1 MNCHKSPDSRKLAT
15 PGISK
20 AMLLTAGLLFA
31 GAHAG
36 AYAEDTQSR
45 SFVVGYFSNAA
56 SSTNEDCVGGPNP
69 DIGEQ
74 YRRNLAALGH
84 PDSEID
90 RLMDAWLNRGPGA
103 NELPDLMTY
112 RARINGEPAN
122 AYAHPEAVIDPEL
135 KSNTGPYGYGF
146 NLSGSVDEWS
156 FEDPETGEQGIDHRL
171 FRALGCIEQFRGTAN
186 NDPTYWTWL
195 WTMIRD
201 SMPAWLIT
209 VSGQDLDGD
218 GEVNV
223 RIERA
228 MEHVRFNTNGQ
239 ARPYLTY
246 RADPDPRWQNEF
258 RGRIDDGVLTLT
270 EPGHLRL
277 MKDPLS
283 FPELEL
289 LQFQL
294 RLELADDGTV
304 QGLIGGYQPWA
315 PIYFAFGQTSF
326 GGETMITGDIPGTYF
341 LLKKHADYDP
351 DPETG
356 QNRAISAAYRL
367 SAVPAFVVSQSGSE
381 TVLR

>member
-1 MNCHKSPDSRKLAT
+1 MNFKIIPGVEGKGARKLRNAALFSAGMLAT
-15 PGISK
+15 TAP
-20 AMLLTAGLLFA
+20 MLV
-31 GAHAG
+31 H
-36 AYAEDTQSR
+36 AEDVQSR

-56 SSTNEDCVGGPNP
+56 SSTNEDCAGGPNP

-74 YRRNLAALGH
+74 YRRNLTALGH
-84 PDSEID
+84 SEAEID
-90 RLMDAWLNRGPGA
+90 GLMNAWLNRGPGA

-122 AYAHPEAVIDPEL
+122 AYAHPEAVIDPQL
-135 KSNTGPYGYGF
+135 KANTGRYGYGF
-146 NLSGSVDEWS
+146 NLSGSIDEWS
-156 FEDPETGEQGIDHRL
+156 FEDPETGNQGIDHRL

-209 VSGQDLDGD
+209 VIGPDIDND
-218 GEVNV
+218 GEVSV
-223 RIERA
+223 RVERA

-258 RGRIDDGVLTLT
+258 VGRIEDGVLTLT

-289 LQFQL
+289 LEFNM
-294 RLELADDGTV
+294 RLHLNNDGTV
-304 QGLIGGYQPWA
+304 EGLIGGYQPWA

-326 GGETMITGDIPGTYF
+326 AGETMITGDIPGTYF
-341 LLKKHADYDP
+341 LLKKLAEFDP

-367 SAVPAFVVSQSGSE
+367 SGVPAFVVTQSGSKM
-381 TVLR
+381 VLR